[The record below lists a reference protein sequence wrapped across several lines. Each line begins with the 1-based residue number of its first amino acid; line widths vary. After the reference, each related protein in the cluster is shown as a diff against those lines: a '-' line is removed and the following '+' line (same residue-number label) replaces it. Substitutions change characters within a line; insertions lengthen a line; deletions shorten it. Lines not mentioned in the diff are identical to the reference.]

1 MQTNTGGDDTMLS
14 EDSDNQ
20 VTLASDGEENLLLSH
35 DDDDDDENTVLMV
48 LMHGDE
54 DNDDNVLKL
63 DDGEEDVPIH
73 GNNDEFYDGKAW
85 LSEDDY
91 IPQSPGDSEDF
102 LGVLFDAEHAE
113 QEQVDVDVKKSRY
126 PL

>member
-1 MQTNTGGDDTMLS
+1 MLS

-35 DDDDDDENTVLMV
+35 DDDDDENTVLMV

-73 GNNDEFYDGKAW
+73 GNNDESYDGKAW